1 MQEVLYE
8 RLTPSGFEDRLRKA
22 PVAYLPLGTLE
33 WHGLHLP
40 LGSDFL
46 QSQAFFI
53 KLAQRVGG
61 IVLPPLFLGPDKAEE
76 IEGFEYYGM
85 DIFGYSSSAP
95 QQLKGSAYWISSD
108 LFSELLEALLKQLR
122 RAGFRIVLA
131 HGHGP
136 STEYVMENKERLG
149 KKFDLTILTVLR
161 DREEGGSDMGFQC
174 DHAAMNETSI
184 MMALH
189 PGLVHMEN
197 LSKDRRKR
205 PLAILGKD
213 PRMHA
218 SAEHGNSIVGF
229 HLDRMERILKKQL
242 LRCQET

>member
-1 MQEVLYE
+1 
-8 RLTPSGFEDRLRKA
+8 
-22 PVAYLPLGTLE
+22 
-33 WHGLHLP
+33 
-40 LGSDFL
+40 
-46 QSQAFFI
+46 
-53 KLAQRVGG
+53 
-61 IVLPPLFLGPDKAEE
+61 
-76 IEGFEYYGM
+76 
-85 DIFGYSSSAP
+85 
-95 QQLKGSAYWISSD
+95 
-108 LFSELLEALLKQLR
+108 
-122 RAGFRIVLA
+122 
-131 HGHGP
+131 
-136 STEYVMENKERLG
+136 
-149 KKFDLTILTVLR
+149 
-161 DREEGGSDMGFQC
+161 MGFQC